1 VPAEQSKRDLSSGK
15 LRPLSDDTQ
24 KQKLFGLAEG
34 AEVDAELLA
43 FFVEVAAFEA
53 EGFGGVGHVVVI
65 LFQDGEERFALESFD
80 PLRKDSAGEGAVEWR
95 GIARAGGNRSLGQRA
110 LDGGRL
116 NFVFGFEE

>member
-1 VPAEQSKRDLSSGK
+1 MAK
-15 LRPLSDDTQ
+15 
-24 KQKLFGLAEG
+24 G

-65 LFQDGEERFALESFD
+65 LFQHGEERFAFKSFYS
-80 PLRKDSAGEGAVEWR
+80 LREYSAGEGSVELR
-95 GIARAGGNRSLGQRA
+95 AIARAGGNRGLWQGA